1 MNYANGTRNVDWLTK
16 IKLEG
21 ISIFAKVSSE
31 NANLKYQRKKL
42 CYVCVVQLTGAGIG
56 RNSMHPMCITCNKRT
71 VALKWAKEHDTISTK
86 FCSFDYFDVE
96 SLSKKFGIY

>member
-42 CYVCVVQLTGAGIG
+42 CYVVCVVQFTGAGIG
-56 RNSMHPMCITCNKRT
+56 RNYMHPMCITCNKRT
-71 VALKWAKEHDTISTK
+71 VALKWAK
-86 FCSFDYFDVE
+86 
-96 SLSKKFGIY
+96 

>member
-42 CYVCVVQLTGAGIG
+42 C
-56 RNSMHPMCITCNKRT
+56 MCSAIHWCGYWTEFYASHVYNM
-71 VALKWAKEHDTISTK
+71 
-86 FCSFDYFDVE
+86 
-96 SLSKKFGIY
+96 

>member
-31 NANLKYQRKKL
+31 NANLKYQRKNL
-42 CYVCVVQLTGAGIG
+42 CYVCVVQFTGAGIG
-56 RNSMHPMCITCNKRT
+56 RNSMHLMFITCNKRT
-71 VALKWAKEHDTISTK
+71 VALKWAK
-86 FCSFDYFDVE
+86 
-96 SLSKKFGIY
+96 